1 MKRILVI
8 FVFLLFLCGCGVKET
23 VETVADEWMVPAM
36 AQPKS
41 IRLVVPGEASVCTME
56 SDTGRLYIGDCYEI
70 AVQTLSAG
78 DLDATLRSLSGFS
91 VEELTVMRTMDGSAK
106 RYEFVWTAA
115 GEKGERLGRGIIL
128 DDGDYHYC
136 LSVLRDMELP
146 KDCQV
151 VWSEIY
157 QSFGLEEY

>member
-1 MKRILVI
+1 MKRVWLLLILGI
-8 FVFLLFLCGCGVKET
+8 FLCGCGAQET
-23 VETVADEWMVPAM
+23 VETIADEWVVPVM

-41 IRLVVPGEASVCTME
+41 VRLVVPGEASVCTME

-70 AVQTLSAG
+70 AVQTLTAG
-78 DLDATLRSLSGFS
+78 DLDATLHSLTGFS
-91 VEELTVMRTMDGSAK
+91 GEELTLLRTMDSGAK

-115 GEKGERLGRGIIL
+115 GEKGDRLGRGIIL

-136 LSVLRDMELP
+136 LTVLRDAELP

>member
-1 MKRILVI
+1 MKKIWLVL
-8 FVFLLFLCGCGVKET
+8 VLLLFLCGCGVEET
-23 VETVADEWMVPAM
+23 METIADEWVVPVM

-41 IRLVVPGEASVCTME
+41 IRLAVPGEASVCTME

-78 DLDATLRSLSGFS
+78 DLDATLRSLTGFS
-91 VEELTVMRTMDGSAK
+91 GDELTVLRTTDGNAK

-115 GEKGERLGRGIIL
+115 GERGDRLGRGIIL

-136 LSVLRDMELP
+136 LTVQRDMELP
-146 KDCQV
+146 RDCQV